1 MILDATRNSEST
13 DGPDAHGPVR
23 FIDVHSG
30 RGASFTSFDAVR
42 ELVGVVAGRM
52 EAAGGGRR
60 FPLLHVVEA
69 RRPLSGT
76 ECEALVWEIARL
88 RTILSTFPAPPPAPS
103 APDAVASPLPRRT
116 LAEVYGA
123 TLSAL
128 DLAARLG
135 AASRRGARFEG
146 AGVVADA
153 GSSLGRGPG
162 PARDSRSANLR

>member
-1 MILDATRNSEST
+1 MVLDATRTSDSES
-13 DGPDAHGPVR
+13 GPHDSGPVR

-30 RGASFTSFDAVR
+30 RGASFDSFDSVR
-42 ELVGVVAGRM
+42 ELVGVVVARM
-52 EAAGGGRR
+52 EAAGHGRR

-69 RRPLSGT
+69 RRPLTGT

-88 RTILSTFPAPPPAPS
+88 KTILSTFPAPLPTS
-103 APDAVASPLPRRT
+103 DTPDAVAPPLSRRT
-116 LAEVYGA
+116 LCDVHGA

-146 AGVVADA
+146 AGVASDA
-153 GSSLGRGPG
+153 GP
-162 PARDSRSANLR
+162 SRHSTSPNLR